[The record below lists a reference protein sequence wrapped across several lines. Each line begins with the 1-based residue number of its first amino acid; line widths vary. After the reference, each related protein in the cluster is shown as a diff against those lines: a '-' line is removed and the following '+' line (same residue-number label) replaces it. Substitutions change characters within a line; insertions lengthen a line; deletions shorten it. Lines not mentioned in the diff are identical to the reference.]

1 MKVFMASALVGV
13 ALLVANVP
21 ATASEV
27 SGRKDP
33 QPALV
38 AQPSSGQ
45 PDTTAQRGM
54 EQKMPPGA
62 MQGGMMGQSGSMKMM
77 GAAGHDDMMPMMGM
91 ADMADHVEGRIAF
104 LKTELKITDAQ
115 TTQWNAFADALRAN
129 ARTMMRMHSE
139 MKGSPGT
146 ADMMSATALDRLDR
160 MQKHMSASLDALKTM
175 DAALRPLYAVL
186 SDEQKKAADAL
197 IAPMKMM

>member
-54 EQKMPPGA
+54 EQRMPPGA

-139 MKGSPGT
+139 IKGSSG
-146 ADMMSATALDRLDR
+146 MSVSALDRLDR

-175 DAALRPLYAVL
+175 DAALRPLYGVL